1 MPPATLLQFRDR
13 RSAYRFVSEIRR
25 RYDLDR
31 LATVRVQPAE
41 DVVVVEMPSEG
52 YSAEVA
58 DVAERHGGFEPA
70 TAAELERLRA
80 VMAAARQTERD
91 TRSRLQR
98 ARQAFES
105 AGEAMIRRRAR
116 AEADDEGGE
125 GYKT

>member
-25 RYDLDR
+25 RYDLER
-31 LATVRVQPAE
+31 LATVRVQPAD

-58 DVAERHGGFEPA
+58 DVAERHGGFEPS
-70 TAAELERLRA
+70 TTAELERLRA

-98 ARQAFES
+98 ARDAFDNAS
-105 AGEAMIRRRAR
+105 EAVMRRRAR